1 MTEAKD
7 KLNKSALAIENAQN
21 DIRLLIQRAYLY
33 NYARVY
39 TEKALKSII
48 ESALKSIDIPRLKRD
63 TVLSLTN
70 YANRQKNA
78 WKNSGITP
86 ALLFFIA
93 KRINASG
100 EPDKKVLTERL
111 PNTEI
116 QRDIERLT
124 GKSVETVNKGVPLQR
139 FYGEIWKEK
148 IKPTLSKIA
157 AEKALDPN
165 DYTGRNSL
173 RNLAEM
179 EVRYQGHKDEIEE
192 LKASGEKLVLCSTH
206 ADCSER
212 CAPYQGRLYS
222 LDGTSG
228 EIDGIKYVPL
238 EYATNNPRDRYTTKA
253 GRTYQNGLLGFN
265 CFDKETEVY
274 TNRGWK
280 RFYELDGTEMFYTLD
295 KETRETEWQAAK
307 RYYKLESQREM
318 IHFKSNTVDL
328 LVTPNHNMLYFTCR
342 DKRLRFSQACDLPK
356 TAILYGGEEYDEK
369 DIKTVK
375 LGEKEVDGDLYC
387 KLMAYYLS
395 DGSIHNSNA
404 IKIAQTN
411 NETMYKEL
419 QKLPFKV
426 WRDKNKIVIYGKTLV
441 KEMKPFGVC
450 TEKFIPRTIFEMSR
464 RQINVFLEAYLK
476 TDGYTAKNTVINGYN
491 RKPHLQVFT
500 TSKRLADGLSELALK
515 AGYRPKVEQR
525 KPSEKEILFPNGI
538 YKSKLILYVIHL
550 NRSVNA
556 GNLKRERVRYN
567 DFVYCVEVP
576 NHTLLVRRNGRIIWC
591 GNCRH
596 KLTPYRGQTPE
607 YVSESERKKEYSITQ
622 TQRAMERR
630 VRALKAEA
638 EMTKHAKSK
647 EYIKYRKMA
656 KQAYEEYKRYS
667 KENERA
673 YYPMRVSI

>member
-33 NYARVY
+33 NYSIVY

-48 ESALKSIDIPRLKRD
+48 ERALKSIDIPRLKRD

-78 WKNSGITP
+78 WHNSGITP
-86 ALLFFIA
+86 AVLFFIS

-111 PNTEI
+111 PRAEI

-139 FYGEIWKEK
+139 FYGDIWKEK
-148 IKPTLSKIA
+148 IKPTLLKIA

-179 EVRYQGHKDEIEE
+179 EVRYQDHKDSIKE
-192 LKASGEKLVLCSTH
+192 LKASGERLVLCSTH

-265 CFDKETEVY
+265 C
-274 TNRGWK
+274 
-280 RFYELDGTEMFYTLD
+280 
-295 KETRETEWQAAK
+295 
-307 RYYKLESQREM
+307 
-318 IHFKSNTVDL
+318 
-328 LVTPNHNMLYFTCR
+328 
-342 DKRLRFSQACDLPK
+342 
-356 TAILYGGEEYDEK
+356 
-369 DIKTVK
+369 
-375 LGEKEVDGDLYC
+375 
-387 KLMAYYLS
+387 
-395 DGSIHNSNA
+395 
-404 IKIAQTN
+404 
-411 NETMYKEL
+411 
-419 QKLPFKV
+419 
-426 WRDKNKIVIYGKTLV
+426 
-441 KEMKPFGVC
+441 
-450 TEKFIPRTIFEMSR
+450 
-464 RQINVFLEAYLK
+464 
-476 TDGYTAKNTVINGYN
+476 
-491 RKPHLQVFT
+491 
-500 TSKRLADGLSELALK
+500 
-515 AGYRPKVEQR
+515 
-525 KPSEKEILFPNGI
+525 
-538 YKSKLILYVIHL
+538 
-550 NRSVNA
+550 
-556 GNLKRERVRYN
+556 
-567 DFVYCVEVP
+567 
-576 NHTLLVRRNGRIIWC
+576 
-591 GNCRH
+591 RH
-596 KLTPYRGQTPE
+596 KLTPYRGQSPE
-607 YVSESERKKEYSITQ
+607 YVSESERKKEYAITQ

-656 KQAYEEYKRYS
+656 KKAYEEYKRYS
-667 KENERA
+667 EENERA
-673 YYPMRVSI
+673 YYPMRISI

>member
-33 NYARVY
+33 NYARIY

-78 WKNSGITP
+78 WNNSGITP
-86 ALLFFIA
+86 AVLFFIS

-111 PNTEI
+111 PNAEI

-139 FYGEIWKEK
+139 FYGDIWKEK

-265 CFDKETEVY
+265 C
-274 TNRGWK
+274 
-280 RFYELDGTEMFYTLD
+280 
-295 KETRETEWQAAK
+295 
-307 RYYKLESQREM
+307 
-318 IHFKSNTVDL
+318 
-328 LVTPNHNMLYFTCR
+328 
-342 DKRLRFSQACDLPK
+342 
-356 TAILYGGEEYDEK
+356 
-369 DIKTVK
+369 
-375 LGEKEVDGDLYC
+375 
-387 KLMAYYLS
+387 
-395 DGSIHNSNA
+395 
-404 IKIAQTN
+404 
-411 NETMYKEL
+411 
-419 QKLPFKV
+419 
-426 WRDKNKIVIYGKTLV
+426 
-441 KEMKPFGVC
+441 
-450 TEKFIPRTIFEMSR
+450 
-464 RQINVFLEAYLK
+464 
-476 TDGYTAKNTVINGYN
+476 
-491 RKPHLQVFT
+491 
-500 TSKRLADGLSELALK
+500 
-515 AGYRPKVEQR
+515 
-525 KPSEKEILFPNGI
+525 
-538 YKSKLILYVIHL
+538 
-550 NRSVNA
+550 
-556 GNLKRERVRYN
+556 
-567 DFVYCVEVP
+567 
-576 NHTLLVRRNGRIIWC
+576 
-591 GNCRH
+591 RH
-596 KLTPYRGQTPE
+596 KLTPYRGQAPE

-630 VRALKAEA
+630 VRALKSEA

-647 EYIKYRKMA
+647 EYIKYREMA

>member
-48 ESALKSIDIPRLKRD
+48 ENALKSIDIPRLKRD

-78 WKNSGITP
+78 WNNSGITP
-86 ALLFFIA
+86 AVLFFIS
-93 KRINASG
+93 KRINESG

-111 PNTEI
+111 PSVEI

-139 FYGEIWKEK
+139 FYGDIWKEK

-265 CFDKETEVY
+265 C
-274 TNRGWK
+274 
-280 RFYELDGTEMFYTLD
+280 
-295 KETRETEWQAAK
+295 
-307 RYYKLESQREM
+307 
-318 IHFKSNTVDL
+318 
-328 LVTPNHNMLYFTCR
+328 
-342 DKRLRFSQACDLPK
+342 
-356 TAILYGGEEYDEK
+356 
-369 DIKTVK
+369 
-375 LGEKEVDGDLYC
+375 
-387 KLMAYYLS
+387 
-395 DGSIHNSNA
+395 
-404 IKIAQTN
+404 
-411 NETMYKEL
+411 
-419 QKLPFKV
+419 
-426 WRDKNKIVIYGKTLV
+426 
-441 KEMKPFGVC
+441 
-450 TEKFIPRTIFEMSR
+450 
-464 RQINVFLEAYLK
+464 
-476 TDGYTAKNTVINGYN
+476 
-491 RKPHLQVFT
+491 
-500 TSKRLADGLSELALK
+500 
-515 AGYRPKVEQR
+515 
-525 KPSEKEILFPNGI
+525 
-538 YKSKLILYVIHL
+538 
-550 NRSVNA
+550 
-556 GNLKRERVRYN
+556 
-567 DFVYCVEVP
+567 
-576 NHTLLVRRNGRIIWC
+576 
-591 GNCRH
+591 RH
-596 KLTPYRGQTPE
+596 KLTPYRGKSRIRKRKRAQERIFYNANTKGNGKAR
-607 YVSESERKKEYSITQ
+607 SCIESGSRNDEERKE
-622 TQRAMERR
+622 
-630 VRALKAEA
+630 
-638 EMTKHAKSK
+638 
-647 EYIKYRKMA
+647 
-656 KQAYEEYKRYS
+656 
-667 KENERA
+667 
-673 YYPMRVSI
+673 